1 MNVLWEDM
9 LKHLFSNNMNL
20 SASSTALRR
29 FFLGTIVIDSRDE
42 ENYLVDG
49 QQRFTT
55 LTIISAALRDALIS
69 TGHIAQAQI
78 VQEYMITSNQHVDKD
93 DQRNRFELLDNPP
106 GNWLSSEVGLRGY
119 RKRIAPI
126 PLSLFTRET
135 KAGSNK
141 LLIDVDK
148 SEKTPWSVPTE
159 AGWSFSLSSDDAA
172 SGISTQQFKVP
183 PGDDGA
189 LFTGNN
195 PPAEILL
202 SSILVEDIPDG
213 LELVLLPE
221 LKWPGEMLVY
231 PSNATA
237 RAFLNYEKGMNKCD
251 LFEPQ
256 RRDFYFEVRRIAEHY
271 ILGRK
276 TMITSN
282 QFVQIGQGS
291 IVLNTHDKGD
301 HSLINWLGRLPGK
314 NEEIVFEK
322 SIPVAPKNDIPEE
335 DELKE
340 IIRHQQE
347 VKGSEGSTLEL
358 KATIR
363 YNLAQRKH
371 EDTEA
376 RITIKK
382 WKKLEQPEKGK
393 YKLIKKDP
401 IIEHMCIKTIAAF
414 LNTYGGGL
422 IVGVRDNGQIK
433 GIEIDNLTDSFGEF
447 SADWVERHIIQ
458 LVRRDLGNV
467 AATLVVPKVVMID
480 GLPVLYVH
488 VKKWNSSDPPPD
500 CKAPGGNDKF
510 YVRQGSITVALE
522 DEDKEKHINAHF
534 GDDAEPEPVLV
545 PITRRFKVSD
555 STNNWGRPKVFGE
568 VIGDEP
574 ILPRSTCSISF
585 HTEGVSWPDHLDEP
599 KKRAKQLTNLV
610 HRVIFSRISFESEPA
625 AALDHFM
632 LTNDASRMDTL
643 SVYDMASA
651 FTQKIIRPT
660 EPDGQMN
667 LNQVSIQQSWFE
679 LSNRIYISLKKDVAS
694 IETFFYYFL
703 MASMKWKTGHQ
714 RWTKKDSWIG
724 MQRSIDNFTSED
736 GVFDYS
742 EIEDLYKEMN
752 HYSKAF
758 RAAWDPDSFD
768 WYSAPYDAASCRD
781 ERTYLKMLS
790 KSNIRQHIPAYMAMS
805 YACENKDPDSR
816 SKIIN
821 GFLKNWVY
829 IYLRYRTL
837 AKLHP
842 KVSSGWTDT
851 TLYGL
856 QIGNEKW
863 IGKIH
868 SSIGGTGGKTSDD
881 DIEQIQ
887 KFPLMLEPDEQ
898 DLWPWEENHAF
909 WPDLSVGI
917 PTKKPQITTMLYAF
931 ERASEGQT
939 NPTMSRLH
947 KPSKPQLE
955 HVLPE
960 DPKEWGYPWHHQNKK
975 TKSHAKWV
983 GALGNHVLL
992 EDSKNSHVGN
1002 LIFKKKIPKGGCDPC
1017 LSGKDNN
1024 HYEGTAYISAK
1035 QVIEYHGTGGKW
1047 TTAAITEHSTK
1058 IMNTIVEFFS
1068 GST

>member
-1 MNVLWEDM
+1 
-9 LKHLFSNNMNL
+9 MNL
-20 SASSTALRR
+20 KPSSTALRR

-42 ENYLVDG
+42 QNYLVDG

-69 TGHIAQAQI
+69 TGHIAQAQK
-78 VQEYMITSNQHVDKD
+78 VQDYMITSNQHVDD
-93 DQRNRFELLDNPP
+93 DVRRNLFELLDNPP

-141 LLIDVDK
+141 LLIDVVK
-148 SEKTPWSVPTE
+148 SKKTPWSVPKE

-189 LFTGNN
+189 LFKGNH

-282 QFVQIGQGS
+282 QFVKTDQGS
-291 IVLNTHDKGD
+291 IVLTTHDKEG

-314 NEEIVFEK
+314 EEELVFEK
-322 SIPVAPKNDIPEE
+322 SIPVAPKDDIPEE
-335 DELKE
+335 DELRE

-393 YKLIKKDP
+393 YKLIQKD
-401 IIEHMCIKTIAAF
+401 IAVQHACIKTIAAF

-447 SADWVERHIIQ
+447 SADVVERHIIQ

-467 AATLVVPKVVMID
+467 AATLAVPKVVMLD

-500 CKAPGGNDKF
+500 CKAPGGGTKF

-522 DEDKEKHINAHF
+522 DEDKEKHIKAHF

-545 PITRRFKVSD
+545 PITRRFKVSN
-555 STNNWGRPKVFGE
+555 SKNNWGRPMVSGE

-599 KKRAKQLTNLV
+599 KKRATQLKNLV
-610 HRVIFSRISFESEPA
+610 RKVIFSKIEFQSEPA

-660 EPDGQMN
+660 EPGGKMN
-667 LNQVSIQQSWFE
+667 PNQVNIEQSWLA
-679 LSNRIYISLKKDVAS
+679 LSNRIYISLNKDVAS

-703 MASMKWKTGHQ
+703 MASTKWKTPSA
-714 RWTKKDSWIG
+714 RYTKKESWSG
-724 MQRSIDNFTSED
+724 MQRSIDSFTSKD

-742 EIEDLYKEMN
+742 NIEGLYEEMN
-752 HYSKAF
+752 QYSKAF
-758 RAAWDPDSFD
+758 RAAWDPDSFNWD
-768 WYSAPYDAASCRD
+768 SAPYSSASCRD
-781 ERTYLKMLS
+781 ERAYLKMLS

-805 YACENKDPDSR
+805 CACENKDIDSR

-829 IYLRYRTL
+829 IYMRYRTMSN
-837 AKLHP
+837 LHP
-842 KVSSGWTDT
+842 KISSGWTDT
-851 TLYGL
+851 ALYGL
-856 QIGNEKW
+856 LIGKDKW
-863 IGKIH
+863 IGRIH
-868 SSIGGTGGKTSDD
+868 SKIGGAEEKTTDE
-881 DIEQIQ
+881 DIEEIQ
-887 KFPLMLEPDEQ
+887 KFPLMLEPDEK

-909 WPDLSVGI
+909 WPELSVGI
-917 PTKKPQITTMLYAF
+917 PEKKPHITTLMYAF
-931 ERASEGQT
+931 ERASELET

-955 HVLPE
+955 HILPE
-960 DPKEWGYPWHHQNKK
+960 NPKQWGYPWHHHNKK

-1002 LIFKKKIPKGGCDPC
+1002 LKFNKKIPQDGCGPC
-1017 LSGKDNN
+1017 PVGKETN
-1024 HYEGTAYISAK
+1024 HYIGTSYATAK
-1035 QVIEYHGTGGKW
+1035 QVIEYYESGGKW
-1047 TTAAITEHSTK
+1047 TTDAMTEHSKK
-1058 IMNTIVEFFS
+1058 IMNTIVNFFN
-1068 GST
+1068 TN